1 MCRPPVL
8 KWLVLHTLL
17 MPILAM
23 RVRVHRNPVTR
34 VTDLLERLKDKV
46 EKQGADEAKLWE
58 KMQCNCKKTTT
69 NLQKNIE
76 QEETRLPMLRS
87 DHSALGAQKA
97 RLVAE
102 KERAVADRTD
112 AQTALSSAE
121 ELRQKEATDYT
132 KLKEETQKTQK
143 NLAAIGKAIA
153 AIEKGLSGSFLQTDE
168 AEELRQVVSTANLRL
183 SDWDALA
190 ALLAGEMP
198 QSSSIVGV
206 LQSMRDSME
215 EDQSSAESREAGAK
229 SAFDGMATAKRSQI
243 STLASEIEVKTSRIG
258 ELSVDM
264 VNKQQAMDSSAK
276 KLQDDSKLLADTKE
290 TCDQQEED
298 WQARSQSRADEMHAI
313 QETLSLL
320 GDEQARE
327 IFRKAMPSSTPS
339 FLQVSESEAGEP
351 QLALLASAMRSGN
364 IDFKK
369 IQDKITEMIHMLKQE
384 QMGADRKF
392 KWCKAELR
400 SSKETA
406 ETLEQSGE
414 DLTKIMEEVKADQ
427 LQAQQDVAAL
437 TKNIQELD
445 QQMDDGLKQRQSENV
460 EYKEAFATDQRA
472 IDLLQRGK
480 ERLASFYVSEKPKKS
495 LLAQH
500 RLLRA
505 RSQGISGLQVA
516 SESSSVLPEGFGAY
530 QKQPGDAV
538 LGMLDK
544 IVVDINKDM
553 KALEKQE
560 KDAQL
565 AYEKGTKDA
574 QKAREEATRSL
585 AEKSG
590 VKAGLEKRFQGL
602 QVKQTSNAEGK
613 ENAEKYLKA
622 LKEECDD
629 RGKNYQASKAS
640 NLARQ
645 NRLDS
650 AKTLLAP
657 S

>member
-1 MCRPPVL
+1 MCRPQVL

-23 RVRVHRNPVTR
+23 RVRVHKNPVTR

-69 NLQKNIE
+69 NLQKNID
-76 QEETRLPMLRS
+76 QEETRLPMLQS
-87 DHSALGAQKA
+87 DHSALGGQKA

-121 ELRQKEATDYT
+121 ELRQKEAADYT
-132 KLKEETQKTQK
+132 KLKEETQT

-153 AIEKGLSGSFLQTDE
+153 AMEKGLSGSFLQTDE

-183 SDWDALA
+183 SDRDALA

-215 EDQSSAESREAGAK
+215 EDQSSAESREAAAK

-264 VNKQQAMDSSAK
+264 VNKQQAIDSSAK

-320 GDEQARE
+320 GDDQARE
-327 IFRKAMPSSTPS
+327 VFRKAMPASAPS

-364 IDFKK
+364 INFKK

-400 SSKETA
+400 SSKETT

-445 QQMDDGLKQRQSENV
+445 QQMDDGVKQRQSENV
-460 EYKEAFATDQRA
+460 EYKEAFALDQRA

-480 ERLASFYVSEKPKKS
+480 ERLASFYVSKKPKKS

-500 RLLRA
+500 HLLRA
-505 RSQGISGLQVA
+505 RAQGISGLQVA

-544 IVVDINKDM
+544 IVVDIKKDM

-574 QKAREEATRSL
+574 QKAREEATQSL

-602 QVKQTSNAEGK
+602 HVKQTSNAEGK
-613 ENAEKYLKA
+613 ENAKKYLKA

-629 RGKNYQASKAS
+629 RVKNYQASKAS

-650 AKTLLAP
+650 AKTLLTP

>member
-1 MCRPPVL
+1 M
-8 KWLVLHTLL
+8 
-17 MPILAM
+17 
-23 RVRVHRNPVTR
+23 
-34 VTDLLERLKDKV
+34 
-46 EKQGADEAKLWE
+46 
-58 KMQCNCKKTTT
+58 
-69 NLQKNIE
+69 
-76 QEETRLPMLRS
+76 
-87 DHSALGAQKA
+87 
-97 RLVAE
+97 
-102 KERAVADRTD
+102 
-112 AQTALSSAE
+112 
-121 ELRQKEATDYT
+121 
-132 KLKEETQKTQK
+132 
-143 NLAAIGKAIA
+143 
-153 AIEKGLSGSFLQTDE
+153 
-168 AEELRQVVSTANLRL
+168 
-183 SDWDALA
+183 
-190 ALLAGEMP
+190 
-198 QSSSIVGV
+198 
-206 LQSMRDSME
+206 
-215 EDQSSAESREAGAK
+215 
-229 SAFDGMATAKRSQI
+229 
-243 STLASEIEVKTSRIG
+243 
-258 ELSVDM
+258 
-264 VNKQQAMDSSAK
+264 
-276 KLQDDSKLLADTKE
+276 
-290 TCDQQEED
+290 
-298 WQARSQSRADEMHAI
+298 
-313 QETLSLL
+313 
-320 GDEQARE
+320 
-327 IFRKAMPSSTPS
+327 
-339 FLQVSESEAGEP
+339 
-351 QLALLASAMRSGN
+351 
-364 IDFKK
+364 
-369 IQDKITEMIHMLKQE
+369 EMIHMLKQE

-406 ETLEQSGE
+406 ETLGQSGE

-445 QQMDDGLKQRQSENV
+445 QQMDDAVKQRQNENV

-505 RSQGISGLQVA
+505 RAQGISGLQVA

-530 QKQPGDAV
+530 EKQPGDAV

-629 RGKNYQASKAS
+629 RVKNYQASKAS

-650 AKTLLAP
+650 AKTLLAAR
-657 S
+657 